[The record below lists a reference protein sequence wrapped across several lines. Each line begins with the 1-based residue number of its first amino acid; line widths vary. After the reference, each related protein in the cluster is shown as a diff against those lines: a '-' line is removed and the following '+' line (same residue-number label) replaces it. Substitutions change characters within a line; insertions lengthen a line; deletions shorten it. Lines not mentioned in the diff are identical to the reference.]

1 MIKRNDMKKMIMLV
15 VGTMMGLSVQAQQ
28 IESVLQQIEQNNK
41 ELQAQQQLTTAAK
54 MEVRTQNNLEDPK
67 VSYSPFFG
75 KGIDGVASSEMVVS
89 MGFDFPTLYASRHKA
104 GNLQHNYL
112 DYQQQNIRRNIL
124 LQAKNL
130 CLDMI
135 RLNQEHA
142 LLQAR
147 SKNAQTLLELFE
159 KRLEEGDA
167 TALDVNKIKME
178 RMNVQTE
185 VARNNAA
192 HRTALQLLMAMNA
205 NMPLEFSDMKYPE
218 VEQVRDYNQLYD
230 EVMGTD
236 ASIMAAT
243 AAVRAAEKNVSVNKQ
258 QWIPKFEVGYRRN
271 TSLNE
276 KFNGLLVG
284 GSIPLFSNRKKVQ
297 IARAQAISSQLSL
310 DNARLQLEAAVQSQ
324 FNEIQQLREA
334 LDAYDVALMYET
346 LDMLNEAVT
355 SGHLSVIT
363 YYVEAENVYKNLA
376 AYMEVENQYQKVM
389 AAVYKNRL

>member
-1 MIKRNDMKKMIMLV
+1 MRKIILFAL
-15 VGTMMGLSVQAQQ
+15 GIAMGLNAYAQQ
-28 IESVLQQIEQNNK
+28 LDQVLRQIEKNNK
-41 ELQAQQQLTTAAK
+41 ELQAQQQLTKAAK
-54 MEVRTQNNLEDPK
+54 MEVRTQNYLEDPK

-75 KGIDGVASSEMVVS
+75 KGVDGVASSEMVVS
-89 MGFDFPTLYASRHKA
+89 MGFDFPSLYVSRHQA
-104 GNLQHNYL
+104 GNLQHEYL
-112 DYQQQNIRRNIL
+112 DCQQQTVRRDVL

-130 CLDMI
+130 CLDLI
-135 RLNQEHA
+135 RLNKEHE
-142 LLQAR
+142 LLLAR
-147 SKNAQTLLELFE
+147 NKNAQNLLELFQ

-167 TALDVNKIKME
+167 NALDVNKIKME

-192 HRTALQLLMAMNA
+192 HRKALQQLMAMNA
-205 NMPLEFSDMKYPE
+205 NLPLEFSEMVYPKVEVIRDM
-218 VEQVRDYNQLYD
+218 NQLYD
-230 EVMGTD
+230 EVMSTD
-236 ASIMAAT
+236 ASLLAAQ
-243 AAVRAAEKNVSVNKQ
+243 ASVRVAEKAISVNKQ

-276 KFNGLLVG
+276 KFHGLLVG
-284 GSIPLFSNRKKVQ
+284 GSIPIFSNRKKVK

-310 DNARLQLEAAVQSQ
+310 DNARLQVEASVQGQ
-324 FNEIQQLREA
+324 FNEIQQLKEA
-334 LDAYDVALMYET
+334 LDAYDVPLMNET

-389 AAVYKNRL
+389 AEVYKNRL

>member
-1 MIKRNDMKKMIMLV
+1 MKKIIVLA
-15 VGTMMGLSVQAQQ
+15 VGMALGLTAHAQQ
-28 IESVLQQIEQNNK
+28 IETVLQQIEQNNK
-41 ELQAQQQLTTAAK
+41 ELQAQQQLTKAAK

-89 MGFDFPTLYASRHKA
+89 MGFDFPTLYTSRHQA
-104 GNLQHNYL
+104 GNLQHTFL
-112 DYQQQNIRRNIL
+112 EHQQQTVRRTIL
-124 LQAKNL
+124 LQAKTL
-130 CLDMI
+130 CLDLI
-135 RLNQEHA
+135 RLNQEHE
-142 LLQAR
+142 LLMAR

-167 TALDVNKIKME
+167 NALDVNKIKME

-192 HRTALQLLMAMNA
+192 HRTALQQLMAMNA
-205 NMPLEFSDMKYPE
+205 NLPLEFASMTYPK
-218 VEQVRDYNQLYD
+218 VDSVRDYNQLYD
-230 EVMGTD
+230 EVMASD
-236 ASIMAAT
+236 AALQAAT
-243 AAVRAAEKNVSVNKQ
+243 AAVRVAEKNVSVNKQ

-284 GSIPLFSNRKKVQ
+284 GSIPLFSNRKKVK
-297 IARAQAISSQLSL
+297 IARAQAISSQLTL

-324 FNEIQQLREA
+324 FNEIQQLKEA
-334 LDAYDVALMYET
+334 LEAYDVALMHET

-355 SGHLSVIT
+355 SGHLSVIA
-363 YYVEAENVYKNLA
+363 YYVEADNVYKNLA
-376 AYMEVENQYQKVM
+376 AYMDVENQYQKVM
-389 AAVYKNRL
+389 AEVYKNRL

>member
-1 MIKRNDMKKMIMLV
+1 MRKIVLLA
-15 VGTMMGLSVQAQQ
+15 VGTVLSLGVQAQQ

-41 ELQAQQQLTTAAK
+41 ELQAQQQLTNAAK

-89 MGFDFPTLYASRHKA
+89 MGFDFPTLYVSRHQE
-104 GNLQHNYL
+104 GNLQHELL
-112 DYQQQNIRRNIL
+112 DRQQQVVRREIL
-124 LQAKNL
+124 LQAKTL
-130 CLDMI
+130 CLELI
-135 RLNQEHA
+135 RLNQEHD

-159 KRLEEGDA
+159 QRLKEGDA
-167 TALDVNKIKME
+167 NALDVNKIKME

-192 HRTALQLLMAMNA
+192 HRTALQQLMAMNA
-205 NMPLEFSDMKYPE
+205 NLPLEFSQMNYPK
-218 VEQVRDYNQLYD
+218 VDVVRDYNQLYD
-230 EVMGTD
+230 EVMASD
-236 ASIMAAT
+236 ASLQAAE
-243 AAVRAAEKNVSVNKQ
+243 ASVRAAEKAISVNKQ
-258 QWIPKFEVGYRRN
+258 EWIPKFEVGYRRN
-271 TSLNE
+271 TSLDE
-276 KFNGLLVG
+276 KFHGVMVG
-284 GSIPLFSNRKKVQ
+284 GSIPLFSNRKKVK
-297 IARAQAISSQLSL
+297 IARAQAISSQLTR

-334 LDAYDVALMYET
+334 LEAYDVALMHET

-355 SGHLSVIT
+355 SGHLSVIA
-363 YYVEAENVYKNLA
+363 YYVEADNVYKNLA

-389 AAVYKNRL
+389 AEVYKNRL

>member
-1 MIKRNDMKKMIMLV
+1 MRRMIVLAIGLV
-15 VGTMMGLSVQAQQ
+15 LSVGIHAQQ

-41 ELQAQQQLTTAAK
+41 ELQAQQQLTKAAK

-89 MGFDFPTLYASRHKA
+89 MGFDFPSLYVSRHQE
-104 GNLQHNYL
+104 GNLQHAYL
-112 DYQQQNIRRNIL
+112 DYQQQTIRRDIL

-130 CLDMI
+130 CLDLI
-135 RLNQEHA
+135 RLNQEHE
-142 LLQAR
+142 LLIAR
-147 SKNAQTLLELFE
+147 SKNANTLLELFE

-167 TALDVNKIKME
+167 NALDVNKIKME

-185 VARNNAA
+185 VARNHAA
-192 HRTALQLLMAMNA
+192 HRTALQQLMAMNA
-205 NMPLEFSDMKYPE
+205 NLPLEFVDKTYPK
-218 VEQVRDYNQLYD
+218 VDLVRDYNQLYD
-230 EVMGTD
+230 EVMGSDVT
-236 ASIMAAT
+236 IKAAM

-258 QWIPKFEVGYRRN
+258 QWIPTFEVGYRRN

-276 KFNGLLVG
+276 NFNGVLVG
-284 GSIPLFSNRKKVQ
+284 GSIPLFSNRKKVK
-297 IARAQAISSQLSL
+297 IAKAQAISSQLTL
-310 DNARLQLEAAVQSQ
+310 DNARLQVEAAVQSQ

-334 LDAYDVALMYET
+334 LDAYDVSLMYET

-363 YYVEAENVYKNLA
+363 YYVEADNVYKNLA

-389 AAVYKNRL
+389 AEVYKNRL

>member
-1 MIKRNDMKKMIMLV
+1 
-15 VGTMMGLSVQAQQ
+15 MGLNAYAQQ
-28 IESVLQQIEQNNK
+28 LDQVLRQIEKNNK
-41 ELQAQQQLTTAAK
+41 ELQAQQQLTKAAK
-54 MEVRTQNNLEDPK
+54 MEVRTQNYLEDPK

-75 KGIDGVASSEMVVS
+75 KGVDGVASSEMVVS
-89 MGFDFPTLYASRHKA
+89 MGFDFPSLYVSRHQA
-104 GNLQHNYL
+104 GNLQHEYL
-112 DYQQQNIRRNIL
+112 DCQQQTVRRDVL

-130 CLDMI
+130 CLDLI
-135 RLNQEHA
+135 RLNKEHE
-142 LLQAR
+142 LLLAR
-147 SKNAQTLLELFE
+147 NKNAQNLLELFQ

-167 TALDVNKIKME
+167 NALDVNKIKME

-192 HRTALQLLMAMNA
+192 HRKALQQLMAMNA
-205 NMPLEFSDMKYPE
+205 NLPLEFSEMVYPKVEVIRDM
-218 VEQVRDYNQLYD
+218 NQLYD
-230 EVMGTD
+230 EVMSTD
-236 ASIMAAT
+236 ASLLAAQ
-243 AAVRAAEKNVSVNKQ
+243 ASVRVAEKAISVNKQ

-276 KFNGLLVG
+276 KFHGLLVG
-284 GSIPLFSNRKKVQ
+284 GSIPIFSNRKKVK

-310 DNARLQLEAAVQSQ
+310 DNARLQVEASVQGQ
-324 FNEIQQLREA
+324 FNEIQQLKEA
-334 LDAYDVALMYET
+334 LDAYDVPLMNET

-389 AAVYKNRL
+389 AEVYKNRL

>member
-1 MIKRNDMKKMIMLV
+1 MKKIVLFALGMALGMNV
-15 VGTMMGLSVQAQQ
+15 HAQQ
-28 IESVLQQIEQNNK
+28 LESVLRQIEQNNK
-41 ELQAQQQLTTAAK
+41 ELQAQQQLTDAAK
-54 MEVRTQNNLEDPK
+54 MEVRTQNYLEDPK

-89 MGFDFPTLYASRHKA
+89 MGFDFPSLYVSRHQA
-104 GNLQHNYL
+104 GNLQHEFL
-112 DYQQQNIRRNIL
+112 DRQQQAVRRDIL

-130 CLDMI
+130 CLELI
-135 RLNQEHA
+135 RLNQEHE
-142 LLQAR
+142 LLKAR
-147 SKNAQTLLELFE
+147 SKNAQNLLELFQ

-167 TALDVNKIKME
+167 NALDVNKIKME

-192 HRTALQLLMAMNA
+192 HRTALQQLMAMNA
-205 NMPLEFSDMKYPE
+205 NLPLEFSELNYPK
-218 VEQVRDYNQLYD
+218 VETVRDLNQLYD
-230 EVMGTD
+230 EVMATD
-236 ASIMAAT
+236 ANLQAAE
-243 AAVRAAEKNVSVNKQ
+243 ASVRAAEKAVSVNKQ

-276 KFNGLLVG
+276 KFHGLLVG
-284 GSIPLFSNRKKVQ
+284 GSIPLFSNRKKVK
-297 IARAQAISSQLSL
+297 IARAQAISSQLTL
-310 DNARLQLEAAVQSQ
+310 DNARLQAEAAVQSQ
-324 FNEIQQLREA
+324 FNEIQQLKEA
-334 LDAYDVALMYET
+334 LDAYDVPLMNET

-389 AAVYKNRL
+389 ASVYKNRL